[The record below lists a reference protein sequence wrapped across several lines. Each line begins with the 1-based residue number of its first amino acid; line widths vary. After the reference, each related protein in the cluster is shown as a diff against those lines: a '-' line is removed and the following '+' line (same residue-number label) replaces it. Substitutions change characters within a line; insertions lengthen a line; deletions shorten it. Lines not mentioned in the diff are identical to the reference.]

1 MGLQIG
7 HSEAKM
13 GKGGFIFGTVH
24 STFSYS
30 MVICNLGKDNWVIV
44 SRTNNKK
51 CKWSFGFALLE
62 GNTCLFTLIDY
73 TAMK

>member
-7 HSEAKM
+7 HSEAKN
-13 GKGGFIFGTVH
+13 GKGGLHIWDGTLH
-24 STFSYS
+24 FFYS
-30 MVICNLGKDNWVIV
+30 MVICNWGKDNWVFV

-62 GNTCLFTLIDY
+62 GTTCLFTLIDY